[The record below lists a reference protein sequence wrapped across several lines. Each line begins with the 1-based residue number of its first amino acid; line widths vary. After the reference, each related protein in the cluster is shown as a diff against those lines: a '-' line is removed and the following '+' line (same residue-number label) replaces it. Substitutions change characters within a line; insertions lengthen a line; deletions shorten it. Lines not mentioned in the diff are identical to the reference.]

1 MTALRSVISSVAGHS
16 RRDLLGTTGLESKKS
31 LLSKEGEGEREEGAE
46 QMEMDGDDGEPSGS
60 SEKVRV
66 VSSEGSGEELPMDIR
81 GGGGGG
87 KFGR

>member
-1 MTALRSVISSVAGHS
+1 MTASRSVISSVAGHS
-16 RRDLLGTTGLESKKS
+16 RRDLLGTAGLESKKS
-31 LLSKEGEGEREEGAE
+31 LLSKEGEGEEGAE

-66 VSSEGSGEELPMDIR
+66 VSSEGSGEELPVDIR